1 MAKKKNDKGGGLIL
15 LLILVLGLAIIATP
29 LVMVFGTLFSVFSY
43 LKIRSKIKGS
53 YSDFWLPRQKNQIL
67 RLFL

>member
-29 LVMVFGTLFSVFSY
+29 LVMIFGTLFSAFSY
-43 LKIRSKIKGS
+43 LKISESIK
-53 YSDFWLPRQKNQIL
+53 YFV
-67 RLFL
+67 